1 MENNDLRESLFS
13 DACRLL
19 LCDPAGN
26 PELLGVC
33 RDALR
38 DLGFDLQRLDSLPI
52 GVFPSPLVM
61 KEGLLR
67 AGFGSDEIAVS
78 GLMGDSRMTG
88 RLIGPIRDATGTL
101 LSFWAWH
108 PQGLRPKYLYL
119 GRNWREQTPVFGL
132 DVAVPRL
139 ADAAGELLLVEDLLD
154 ALLLQSAGLPQVAAA
169 SRFSSNLTPPH
180 WEQLAG
186 LGVER
191 VTLVPGDD
199 GEGLVRAVSARATSF
214 DASATP
220 EVFILLPESF
230 GRMKD
235 LAASVRAMDAEAFWA
250 WLKDNRVPR
259 TDDVLATPSNAP
271 PSDSA
276 EPLSLWFGEEDSLT
290 VEPAVATMPEPP
302 HPPTGLC
309 RFHHCDPMFCFC
321 WD

>member
-13 DACRLL
+13 DAHRLL

-33 RDALR
+33 RDALN
-38 DLGFDLQRLDSLPI
+38 DLGFDLARLDSLPI

-88 RLIGPIRDATGTL
+88 RLIGPIRGATGQL
-101 LSFWAWH
+101 LSLWAWH

-132 DVAVPRL
+132 DVAVPSL

-154 ALLLQSAGLPQVAAA
+154 ALLLQSAGLPQVAAT

-186 LGVER
+186 LGVGR
-191 VTLVPGDD
+191 VTLVPSHDT
-199 GEGLVRAVSARATSF
+199 EGLTRAVSARAASF
-214 DASATP
+214 DATSAP
-220 EVFILLPESF
+220 EVFLLLPESF
-230 GRMKD
+230 GRVKE
-235 LAASVRAMDAEAFWA
+235 LAESIRATGLEEFWR
-250 WLKDNRVPR
+250 WLRDNRVPR
-259 TDDVLATPSNAP
+259 TDDVMAMEPIAAVEDYT
-271 PSDSA
+271 
-276 EPLSLWFGEEDSLT
+276 EPLSLWIDDEDT
-290 VEPAVATMPEPP
+290 PTAEPP
-302 HPPTGLC
+302 VAGWC